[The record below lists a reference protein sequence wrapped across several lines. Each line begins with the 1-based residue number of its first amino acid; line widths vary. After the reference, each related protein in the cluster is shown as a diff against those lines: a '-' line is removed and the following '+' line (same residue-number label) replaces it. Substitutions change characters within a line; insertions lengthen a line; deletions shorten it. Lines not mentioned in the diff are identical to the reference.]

1 MSLYRIPF
9 LKDCTNSHLKYLF
22 SSLTEKSPAIV
33 SIFFV
38 PTKLWYISL
47 TYSLSAFF
55 ANSSLTYSLSAF
67 FANSSL
73 TYSLSAFFANSSLTY
88 SLSAFFANSSLTNDI
103 SALRSKHSETHPVSA
118 LVLRIFDV
126 RS

>member
-22 SSLTEKSPAIV
+22 SSLTEKSPTIV

-47 TYSLSAFF
+47 T
-55 ANSSLTYSLSAF
+55 NDI
-67 FANSSL
+67 
-73 TYSLSAFFANSSLTY
+73 
-88 SLSAFFANSSLTNDI
+88 SAFFANSSLTNDI
-103 SALRSKHSETHPVSA
+103 SAFFANSSLTNDISA
-118 LVLRIFDV
+118 FFANSSLTNDISAFFANSSLTNDISAFFAN
-126 RS
+126 SS